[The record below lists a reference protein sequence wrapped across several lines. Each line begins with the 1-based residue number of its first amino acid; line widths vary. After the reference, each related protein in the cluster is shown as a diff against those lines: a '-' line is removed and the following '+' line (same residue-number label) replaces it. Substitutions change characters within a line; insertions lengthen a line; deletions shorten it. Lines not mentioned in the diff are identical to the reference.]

1 MDNSLPNDA
10 WYDAWYKDAMCGQ
23 IVDGIWA
30 LAGQLVGGDT
40 GLDFETEREVS
51 RICGLVCKVCEV
63 DPEDMA

>member
-1 MDNSLPNDA
+1 MDNPSRNDA
-10 WYDAWYKDAMCGQ
+10 WYREAMCGQ

-30 LAGQLVGGDT
+30 LAGQLVGGNT